1 MADQTTTSS
10 GEEHKALSRLGGPPV
25 EEPASGLAPWW
36 HTVLVL
42 AQLIALALLGFI
54 ATQKRSVQSHAVL
67 YAGIVIWQGLQLSAA
82 ISGIYHRQRFFRHTL
97 LDGLGDW
104 RSDIWRGAALY
115 LATMV
120 MFVVITL
127 ALHVAKLRS
136 DVDHQALY
144 AMVPA
149 NAWQLAIWFVICV
162 VIGFCEEH
170 VFRGYLLR
178 QMIAWGASLGL
189 SRRVAVGSAVVLTS
203 VLFGSLHLYEGV
215 RGAILI
221 AVLGMMYAWVA
232 LRRGNLRAVIVAHV
246 LQDFLTIALLM
257 TWHGRGGQ

>member
-1 MADQTTTSS
+1 
-10 GEEHKALSRLGGPPV
+10 
-25 EEPASGLAPWW
+25 
-36 HTVLVL
+36 
-42 AQLIALALLGFI
+42 
-54 ATQKRSVQSHAVL
+54 
-67 YAGIVIWQGLQLSAA
+67 
-82 ISGIYHRQRFFRHTL
+82 
-97 LDGLGDW
+97 
-104 RSDIWRGAALY
+104 
-115 LATMV
+115 
-120 MFVVITL
+120 
-127 ALHVAKLRS
+127 
-136 DVDHQALY
+136 
-144 AMVPA
+144 
-149 NAWQLAIWFVICV
+149 V

-221 AVLGMMYAWVA
+221 GVLGMMYAWVA